1 MCQHRRFAQLIALR
15 QREQGVVGDAV
26 PEEER
31 QPRGEIE
38 IVDAIAHAGRG
49 RRLALDAEQKVE
61 ADEHPLDGRLHAG
74 LEAACFRRSVEEAEQ
89 RLHLLGCGWPT
100 VGTAREPRQNSPRA
114 AGLFSR
120 NGRPTFAKASTA
132 AKAPADRTAGKPARE
147 DEPAARRIAGTRTAV
162 RAIDRQRV
170 NGGKAIEV
178 LVGAASEIHG
188 QRLRHAFGLP
198 RSINER
204 RTHDMHAGAH
214 LRPHLESRIGGV

>member
-1 MCQHRRFAQLIALR
+1 MLRQHRRFAQLIALR

-61 ADEHPLDGRLHAG
+61 ADEHPFDSRLHAAFK
-74 LEAACFRRSVEEAEQ
+74 AACFRRSVEEAEQ
-89 RLHLLGCGWPT
+89 RIHLLGCGWPT

-120 NGRPTFAKASTA
+120 NGRPTFAVA
-132 AKAPADRTAGKPARE
+132 TAGKPARE

-170 NGGKAIEV
+170 NGGKAIEL

-198 RSINER
+198 RSIHER
-204 RTHDMHAGAH
+204 RTHDMPAGAH